1 MWTDDYDILDNDG
14 KDGTPANRNE
24 PEGGPLIWPWLM
36 VLGLLVIGVGVVGAM
51 AS

>member
-14 KDGTPANRNE
+14 KDSTPANRNE
-24 PEGGPLIWPWLM
+24 WEGGPLIWPWLM
-36 VLGLLVIGVGVVGAM
+36 LLGLLVIGVDVVGAM